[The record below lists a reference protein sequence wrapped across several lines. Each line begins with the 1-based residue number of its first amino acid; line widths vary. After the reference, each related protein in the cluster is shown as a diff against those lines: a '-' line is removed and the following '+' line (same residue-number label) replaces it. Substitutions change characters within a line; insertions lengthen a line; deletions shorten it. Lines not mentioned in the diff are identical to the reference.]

1 MIAVFKGL
9 RLRLRKAVFKNN
21 LIMAVFDGYVIVFGV
36 LINCPVYKEL
46 IFMSTSYSS
55 FKLLMGLAIAALI
68 DWKLTVSRAII
79 IVRKPAPKNMVM
91 GTVVLKANPS
101 SQFEVKYNATGSAI
115 ILAIMIKSKNSL
127 FSICIILKTVAPRTF
142 LMPISLVFSC
152 AV

>member
-1 MIAVFKGL
+1 M
-9 RLRLRKAVFKNN
+9 
-21 LIMAVFDGYVIVFGV
+21 
-36 LINCPVYKEL
+36 
-46 IFMSTSYSS
+46 
-55 FKLLMGLAIAALI
+55 I

-152 AV
+152 AVYVHSPRSPRQEISIAMMAKKLNNVPCFCSLIYCCW